1 MNKIMNNNDQLLTSF
16 TLLLLFAFVLMIKNK
31 LLEALLYYVLMCDFH
46 VIESLHY
53 FDKLIIINDYTK
65 QLHHYITPLIFQNNA
80 IVELDV

>member
-1 MNKIMNNNDQLLTSF
+1 MQLHRSSILDSNQ
-16 TLLLLFAFVLMIKNK
+16 LD
-31 LLEALLYYVLMCDFH
+31 ELYYVLMCDFH